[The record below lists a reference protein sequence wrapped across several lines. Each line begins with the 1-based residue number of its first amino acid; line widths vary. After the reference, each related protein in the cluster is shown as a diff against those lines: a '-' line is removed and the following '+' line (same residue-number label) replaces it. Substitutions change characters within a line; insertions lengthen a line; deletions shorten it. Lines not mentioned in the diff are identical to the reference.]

1 MGNPLSRKE
10 IKFSDYRK
18 VPFVRSAGQQIN
30 DSSLIISVLR
40 SHMLGKGD
48 VSTLLTYYPFLEED
62 GAKGKGKYQNMYY
75 IMYQE
80 GFTEKQNLA
89 LREET
94 KWRKWVDE
102 TFVHTLSPNIYRT
115 MKESFQA
122 MEYITKV
129 GNFTKWDNI
138 SVLLRSSCDVCYR
151 QEIEME
157 VQVRQRCSYQFIWGS
172 NKVGP

>member
-48 VSTLLTYYPFLEED
+48 VSTLLTYYPFLEEE

-115 MKESFQA
+115 MKESLQA

-129 GNFTKWDNI
+129 GNFTKWETTLAYYSGAVAMYAIGKRLKWKHKLDN
-138 SVLLRSSCDVCYR
+138 DV
-151 QEIEME
+151 
-157 VQVRQRCSYQFIWGS
+157 
-172 NKVGP
+172 